1 MTEIILSSCGKGSP
15 ISLVQ
20 KFWKI
25 HIVLWRVHVMKLS
38 HVYINRDRLLCYNNK
53 LFQHLSTGVNFLFT
67 RSIRAAT
74 APSLRLIRVT
84 SIWNIAAGSHVSQ
97 KNNVASLLLPHET
110 SVKNWHASLIVIAQE
125 SQMALPEFNR
135 VRNITL
141 PCPPQAGSLIMS
153 PTIHHSMLKITVY
166 SKLYNSDSMV
176 PKFFC
181 TKIIFTKSPIK
192 ELQALL

>member
-1 MTEIILSSCGKGSP
+1 MTCTCNET
-15 ISLVQ
+15 
-20 KFWKI
+20 
-25 HIVLWRVHVMKLS
+25 LS
-38 HVYINRDRLLCYNNK
+38 HVYISRDRLLCYNNR
-53 LFQHLSTGVNFLFT
+53 LFQHLSTRVNFLFT

-84 SIWNIAAGSHVSQ
+84 SIWNIAGSHVSQ
-97 KNNVASLLLPHET
+97 KNNVASLPLPHEA
-110 SVKNWHASLIVIAQE
+110 SAQNWHASLIVMAQG

-153 PTIHHSMLKITVY
+153 PTIHHGMLKITVY

-181 TKIIFTKSPIK
+181 SKIIFTKSQIK